1 MRHPVGGI
9 HEDSPGLPGRV
20 AVLPS
25 GAALAQVDYDRHV
38 VFDNS
43 LADGSW
49 YYNHSHVVAPSELD
63 QADGKIPVDGDHFL
77 TPPNALRVKWR
88 SATGGDWSVSLD
100 VRGRYGRVEFAGSS
114 LRMWC
119 YAQDAISAEQAPR
132 IALSDSDH
140 HGTPAIPLFNAK
152 NVPPAGKWMQVELPF
167 DSFVGIMRATR
178 PDIFDPRK
186 LERIMIF
193 QGLDDG
199 KPHTVYIDEI
209 TIDDAQPASAKAPAT
224 PSG

>member
-25 GAALAQVDYDRHV
+25 GAAPAQVDYDRHV

-152 NVPPAGKWMQVELPF
+152 NVPPAGKWMQV
-167 DSFVGIMRATR
+167 DCRSTR
-178 PDIFDPRK
+178 
-186 LERIMIF
+186 
-193 QGLDDG
+193 
-199 KPHTVYIDEI
+199 
-209 TIDDAQPASAKAPAT
+209 S
-224 PSG
+224 SGS

>member
-1 MRHPVGGI
+1 
-9 HEDSPGLPGRV
+9 
-20 AVLPS
+20 
-25 GAALAQVDYDRHV
+25 V

-49 YYNHSHVVAPSELD
+49 YYSHSHVVPPSELD

-77 TPPNALRVKWR
+77 TPPNAPRVKWR
-88 SATGGDWSVSLD
+88 SATGGVWSVSLD

-152 NVPPAGKWMQVELPF
+152 NLPPAG
-167 DSFVGIMRATR
+167 I
-178 PDIFDPRK
+178 
-186 LERIMIF
+186 
-193 QGLDDG
+193 
-199 KPHTVYIDEI
+199 
-209 TIDDAQPASAKAPAT
+209 
-224 PSG
+224 

>member
-49 YYNHSHVVAPSELD
+49 YYNHSHVVARSELD

-77 TPPNALRVKWR
+77 TPPNALRVKWC
-88 SATGGDWSVSLD
+88 SATGGEWSVSLD

-119 YAQDAISAEQAPR
+119 YAQDAISAERAPR
-132 IALSDSDH
+132 IAPSDSDH

-193 QGLDDG
+193 QGLNDG
-199 KPHTVYIDEI
+199 KPHTVY
-209 TIDDAQPASAKAPAT
+209 S
-224 PSG
+224 

>member
-1 MRHPVGGI
+1 
-9 HEDSPGLPGRV
+9 
-20 AVLPS
+20 
-25 GAALAQVDYDRHV
+25 
-38 VFDNS
+38 
-43 LADGSW
+43 
-49 YYNHSHVVAPSELD
+49 
-63 QADGKIPVDGDHFL
+63 
-77 TPPNALRVKWR
+77 
-88 SATGGDWSVSLD
+88 
-100 VRGRYGRVEFAGSS
+100 
-114 LRMWC
+114 MWC

-167 DSFVGIMRATR
+167 DSFVGIIRATR

-199 KPHTVYIDEI
+199 KPHSVYIDEI